1 MKPAPVRRAPG
12 KAAGLAGGKQVAA
25 PDTSAAGVKA
35 AIRRLDCPHRGAG
48 VRLVFATCRPGARRS
63 FRFRRRRTRS
73 GRYPASGGGSPER

>member
-35 AIRRLDCPHRGAG
+35 AIAVSI
-48 VRLVFATCRPGARRS
+48 VRTGE
-63 FRFRRRRTRS
+63 
-73 GRYPASGGGSPER
+73 PE